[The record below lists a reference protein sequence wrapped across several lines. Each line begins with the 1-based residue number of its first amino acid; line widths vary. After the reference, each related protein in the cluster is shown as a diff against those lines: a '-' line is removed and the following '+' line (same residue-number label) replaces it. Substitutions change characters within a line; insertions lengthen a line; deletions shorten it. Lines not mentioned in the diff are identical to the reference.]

1 MQNRDFLLPKR
12 YYLEWVVDD
21 EVEFAQLEDKGGFD
35 QLEERLELSQK
46 QVCLLLITYFLT
58 SERSEEVPFFD
69 EVFGPVAYTV
79 TAIRRFL
86 RAKLFEFLE

>member
-46 QVCLLLITYFLT
+46 QVCFLLITYFLV
-58 SERSEEVPFFD
+58 SSADISFHLLLYKES
-69 EVFGPVAYTV
+69 V
-79 TAIRRFL
+79 TLQKCWI
-86 RAKLFEFLE
+86 

>member
-46 QVCLLLITYFLT
+46 QVCLLLI
-58 SERSEEVPFFD
+58 
-69 EVFGPVAYTV
+69 AY
-79 TAIRRFL
+79 L
-86 RAKLFEFLE
+86 